1 MAHRKVHY
9 EAAFEDYLR
18 SGGIPY
24 VAVDEAKRSAFA
36 DVALKSFD
44 FLVYS
49 ESGPNLIVD
58 VKGRKFPDAAGQGP
72 KRQTKAWENWVTRD
86 DVVGL
91 EQWQR
96 VFGGDFLSVL
106 VFAYWLQGPA
116 QRSPFDVV
124 HAFRERTYAFVAVTL
139 GEYVT
144 LSRPRSSRWQT
155 LAVPSE
161 VFSRHAR
168 ELAGML

>member
-49 ESGPNLIVD
+49 ESGANLIVD
-58 VKGRKFPDAAGQGP
+58 VKGRKFPDTAATGG
-72 KRQTKAWENWVTRD
+72 RRAGKAWENWVTRD
-86 DVVGL
+86 DVDGL
-91 EQWQR
+91 GQWQSI
-96 VFGGDFLSVL
+96 FGGDFVSVL

-116 QRSPFDVV
+116 DRSPFEVI
-124 HAFRERTYAFVAVTL
+124 HSFRERTYAFVGISL
-139 GEYVT
+139 DEYVK

-155 LAVPSE
+155 RAVPSE

-168 ELAGML
+168 ELVGLL